1 MRGKWAQGIEPRHF
15 RWIIKDRLA
24 VCERPGGYGENHR
37 RVRRQEE
44 ILWLRQHD
52 FDRVV
57 SLIPSS
63 HNLHN
68 YAELDMPF
76 RHVPFS
82 GPNDGLD
89 ALLLVLATIRDHLTT
104 ERIIVHREELG
115 ERISGLVAA
124 YLVWTG
130 LVGSGPEAITV
141 TEQLLE
147 RELGPVARE
156 LVAMTARIPPASEV
170 EVGATLTREPGT
182 APADDE
188 AGPSAGEDG
197 HEAALAS
204 VDGSDSDRAADESPA
219 SS

>member
-1 MRGKWAQGIEPRHF
+1 MHWVRGKWAQGIEPRHF

-44 ILWLRQHD
+44 IIWLRQNG
-52 FDRVV
+52 FDRVI

-68 YAELDMPF
+68 YAELDLPF
-76 RHVPFS
+76 RHVPFT
-82 GPNDGLD
+82 GPHDGPEV
-89 ALLLVLATIRDHLTT
+89 LLAVLSTIRDHLVT

-115 ERISGLVAA
+115 ERIA
-124 YLVWTG
+124 G
-130 LVGSGPEAITV
+130 LVGAYLLWMELVPAGPDAITV

-156 LVAMTARIPPASEV
+156 LVAMVDRIPASADV
-170 EVGATLTREPGT
+170 EIGASLAMPETE
-182 APADDE
+182 E
-188 AGPSAGEDG
+188 ALVGEDG
-197 HEAALAS
+197 TVGDVGLA
-204 VDGSDSDRAADESPA
+204 VDES
-219 SS
+219 SSSG

>member
-24 VCERPGGYGENHR
+24 VCERPGGYGDSHR

-44 ILWLRQHD
+44 IIWLRQNE
-52 FDRVV
+52 FDRVI
-57 SLIPSS
+57 SLISSS

-76 RHVPFS
+76 RHVPFA
-82 GPNDGLD
+82 GPQDGPEV
-89 ALLLVLATIRDHLTT
+89 LLAVLATIRDHLMT

-115 ERISGLVAA
+115 ERIAGLVAT
-124 YLVWTG
+124 YLLWMD
-130 LVGSGPEAITV
+130 LVPSGPDAITV

-147 RELGPVARE
+147 RELGPIARE
-156 LVAMTARIPPASEV
+156 LVAMVDRIPPSSAV
-170 EVGATLTREPGT
+170 DVGSTLVP
-182 APADDE
+182 PDSDD
-188 AGPSAGEDG
+188 
-197 HEAALAS
+197 S
-204 VDGSDSDRAADESPA
+204 VDDDDDADVAADIDMAVDESSP

>member
-1 MRGKWAQGIEPRHF
+1 VRTGRVLGVRGKWAQGIEPRHF

-24 VCERPGGYGENHR
+24 VCERPGGYGDSHR

-44 ILWLRQHD
+44 IIWLRQNH
-52 FDRVV
+52 FDRVL

-76 RHVPFS
+76 RHVPFAGS
-82 GPNDGLD
+82 SDGPE
-89 ALLLVLATIRDHLTT
+89 ALTGVLATIRDHLMT

-115 ERISGLVAA
+115 ERVAGVVAA
-124 YLVWTG
+124 YLLWMG
-130 LVGSGPEAITV
+130 LVPSGPAAITV

-156 LVAMTARIPPASEV
+156 LVALVARIPPAS
-170 EVGATLTREPGT
+170 AIEPGST
-182 APADDE
+182 LLLSTPIEAPGGD
-188 AGPSAGEDG
+188 GEGRD
-197 HEAALAS
+197 AA
-204 VDGSDSDRAADESPA
+204 VAADLAVDESSP

>member
-44 ILWLRQHD
+44 IIWLRQNG
-52 FDRVV
+52 FDRVI

-68 YAELDMPF
+68 YAELDLPF
-76 RHVPFS
+76 RHVPFT
-82 GPNDGLD
+82 GPQDGPA
-89 ALLLVLATIRDHLTT
+89 ALLTVLSTIRDHLVD

-115 ERISGLVAA
+115 ERIA
-124 YLVWTG
+124 G
-130 LVGSGPEAITV
+130 LVGSYLLWMELVPSGPDAITV

-156 LVAMTARIPPASEV
+156 LVAMVDRI
-170 EVGATLTREPGT
+170 
-182 APADDE
+182 
-188 AGPSAGEDG
+188 
-197 HEAALAS
+197 
-204 VDGSDSDRAADESPA
+204 PA
-219 SS
+219 SSADVEIGSSFAMTDSAGSPVGDGHPAADIEMAIDESSSSS

>member
-24 VCERPGGYGENHR
+24 VCERPGGYGDSHR

-44 ILWLRQHD
+44 IIWLRQNE
-52 FDRVV
+52 FDRVI
-57 SLIPSS
+57 SLISSS

-76 RHVPFS
+76 RHVPFA
-82 GPNDGLD
+82 GPQDGPEV
-89 ALLLVLATIRDHLTT
+89 LLAVLATIRDHLMT

-115 ERISGLVAA
+115 ERIAGLVAT
-124 YLVWTG
+124 YLLWMD
-130 LVGSGPEAITV
+130 LVPSGPDAITV

-147 RELGPVARE
+147 RELGPIARE
-156 LVAMTARIPPASEV
+156 LVAMVDRIPPSSAV
-170 EVGATLTREPGT
+170 DVGSTLVPPGS
-182 APADDE
+182 DD
-188 AGPSAGEDG
+188 
-197 HEAALAS
+197 S
-204 VDGSDSDRAADESPA
+204 VDDDDDADVAADIDMAVDESSP

>member
-1 MRGKWAQGIEPRHF
+1 M
-15 RWIIKDRLA
+15 
-24 VCERPGGYGENHR
+24 CERPGGYGDSHR

-44 ILWLRQHD
+44 IIWLRQNN
-52 FDRVV
+52 FDRVI

-76 RHVPFS
+76 RHVPFT
-82 GPNDGLD
+82 GPQDGPD
-89 ALLLVLATIRDHLTT
+89 VLLGVLATIRDHLLD

-115 ERISGLVAA
+115 ERIAGLVAT
-124 YLVWTG
+124 YLLWMELVPTG
-130 LVGSGPEAITV
+130 PDAITV

-156 LVAMTARIPPASEV
+156 LVAMVDRIPRSVDV
-170 EVGATLTREPGT
+170 EPGSTLATPETMDQIGADDPVGA
-182 APADDE
+182 DD
-188 AGPSAGEDG
+188 
-197 HEAALAS
+197 LA
-204 VDGSDSDRAADESPA
+204 VDESSP

>member
-1 MRGKWAQGIEPRHF
+1 VLGVRGKWAQGIEPRHF

-24 VCERPGGYGENHR
+24 VCERPGGYGDSHR

-44 ILWLRQHD
+44 IIWLRQNH
-52 FDRVV
+52 FDRVL

-76 RHVPFS
+76 RHVPFAGS
-82 GPNDGLD
+82 SDGPEVLTG
-89 ALLLVLATIRDHLTT
+89 VLATIRDHLMT

-115 ERISGLVAA
+115 ERVAGVVAA
-124 YLVWTG
+124 YLLWID
-130 LVGSGPEAITV
+130 LVPSGPAAITV

-156 LVAMTARIPPASEV
+156 LVAMVARIPPAS
-170 EVGATLTREPGT
+170 AIEPGST
-182 APADDE
+182 LLLSTPIEVPGGDGDGRDAAVDAD
-188 AGPSAGEDG
+188 
-197 HEAALAS
+197 LA
-204 VDGSDSDRAADESPA
+204 VDESSP

>member
-24 VCERPGGYGENHR
+24 VCERPGGYGDSHR

-44 ILWLRQHD
+44 IIWLRQNE
-52 FDRVV
+52 FDRVI
-57 SLIPSS
+57 SLISSS

-76 RHVPFS
+76 RHVPFA
-82 GPNDGLD
+82 GPQDGPEV
-89 ALLLVLATIRDHLTT
+89 LLAVLATIRDHLMT

-115 ERISGLVAA
+115 ERIAGLVAT
-124 YLVWTG
+124 YLLWMD
-130 LVGSGPEAITV
+130 LVPSGPDAITV

-147 RELGPVARE
+147 RELGPIARE
-156 LVAMTARIPPASEV
+156 LVAMVDRIPPSSAV
-170 EVGATLTREPGT
+170 DVGSTLVLPDS
-182 APADDE
+182 DD
-188 AGPSAGEDG
+188 
-197 HEAALAS
+197 S
-204 VDGSDSDRAADESPA
+204 VDDDDDADVAADIEMAVDESSP